1 MQTTPLKIGISA
13 CLLGAKVRFDGGH
26 KISHFVTN
34 ELDRYA
40 EFVSVCPEMGMGYLS
55 RVPHYDLSRKMN
67 GLRWWK
73 PKTARAIT
81 PQR

>member
-34 ELDRYA
+34 ELIVTRSLFL
-40 EFVSVCPEMGMGYLS
+40 FVQKWNGATCSASHITTYLG
-55 RVPHYDLSRKMN
+55 K
-67 GLRWWK
+67 
-73 PKTARAIT
+73 
-81 PQR
+81 